1 MKEQKPRLVASLNEG
16 AIESGLYE
24 LDGQYG
30 VTTKIGIRMDG
41 EQISVHLVS
50 PIEMTSD
57 DAELMLLNTSLMHA
71 ISCHVH
77 IDQVL
82 GTLQAKLVNKIEE
95 RMYAK

>member
-16 AIESGLYE
+16 SLESGLYE
-24 LDGQYG
+24 LDGQYS

-57 DAELMLLNTSLMHA
+57 DAELMLLNASLMHA
-71 ISCHVH
+71 ISCHAH
-77 IDQVL
+77 INQAL